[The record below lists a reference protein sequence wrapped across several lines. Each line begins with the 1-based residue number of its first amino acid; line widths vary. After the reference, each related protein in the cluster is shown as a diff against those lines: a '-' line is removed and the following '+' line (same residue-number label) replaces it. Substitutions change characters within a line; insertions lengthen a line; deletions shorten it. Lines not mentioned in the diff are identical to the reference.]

1 MSSLK
6 LTLSSPQKTYSF
18 SGEGKDK
25 ILIGRSLR
33 CEFSIPV
40 DEISRE
46 HCMIE
51 LEDENYYITDL
62 DSSNGVWV
70 DQVKIPPHT
79 RVKITEKSAIVL
91 SKTYILNLNPPE
103 MKTRSGY
110 VIRTID
116 TEVNTRTFELVIP
129 GEKKKKKKPEIESLI
144 ENENKKT
151 ESIEMVKMILGFIL
165 VLGFI
170 IYQMAIS

>member
-6 LTLSSPQKTYSF
+6 LTLTSPSKTYSF

-33 CEFSIPV
+33 CEFSVPV
-40 DEISRE
+40 EEISRE
-46 HCMIE
+46 HCLIE
-51 LEDENYYITDL
+51 VEDENYYITDL

-70 DQVKIPPHT
+70 DQVKILPRT
-79 RVKITEKSAIVL
+79 RVKISEKSAIVL
-91 SKTYILNLNPPE
+91 SKSYVLNLNPPE

-116 TEVNTRTFELVIP
+116 TEVNTRTFELIIP
-129 GEKKKKKKPEIESLI
+129 GEKKKKKKPEITTLI
-144 ENENKKT
+144 ESENQKAQ
-151 ESIEMVKMILGFIL
+151 SREMIKMIIGFL
-165 VLGFI
+165 VVLGFI
-170 IYQMAIS
+170 IYQMAIK